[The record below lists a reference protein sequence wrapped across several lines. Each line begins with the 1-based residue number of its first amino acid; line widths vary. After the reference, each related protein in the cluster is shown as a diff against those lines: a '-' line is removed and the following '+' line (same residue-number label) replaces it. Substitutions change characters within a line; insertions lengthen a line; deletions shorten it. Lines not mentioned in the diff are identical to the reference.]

1 MKRTLLAGTLALGA
15 IIVVSTILALPG
27 CTPATADLSVSYTAA
42 TGPITQ
48 KVSFDDLTC
57 KKSSTVRVIVS
68 SSSNKAGDENF
79 LATAPRDGRTH
90 TVSIWFDGHWFTSIS
105 TFEASDAKFTFD
117 ALPGYVSTSP
127 DGKRPTSAGTEATL
141 SGTITCG
148 S

>member
-1 MKRTLLAGTLALGA
+1 MKRRGIAGVLLLGAALAL
-15 IIVVSTILALPG
+15 TG
-27 CTPATADLSVSYTAA
+27 CGQTATPTKLSVTYETDA
-42 TGPITQ
+42 GPITQ

-68 SSSNKAGDENF
+68 ASSNKAGKEKF
-79 LATAPRDGRTH
+79 LAAAPRDGRTH
-90 TVSIWFDGHWFTSIS
+90 SVSIWFDGHWFTSIS
-105 TFEASDAKFTFD
+105 AFAASDADFTFD

-141 SGTITCG
+141 SGTIACG